1 MPSID
6 PTVVSLSILWP
17 HCCNWLH
24 IGLTGHPSPQTFT
37 PHLPL
42 WLLCRH
48 SALRHLRNPPGVLT
62 CTTQKHK
69 SVNTPGA
76 KFWSVVER
84 REWGHVSPSLPA
96 SHMDGLEK
104 HLIELLRRPGMAGGR
119 GASSH
124 LPWWAAHPSH
134 ALLCCASPLL
144 PGPFSSVK
152 SLTQLCIWE
161 THVELRTDWMCWTLW
176 M

>member
-48 SALRHLRNPPGVLT
+48 SALRHLRNPPEVLT

-104 HLIELLRRPGMAGGR
+104 HLIELLRRPGMGG
-119 GASSH
+119 GKQSPALVSSSP
-124 LPWWAAHPSH
+124 LPRF
-134 ALLCCASPLL
+134 ALLCFTPA
-144 PGPFSSVK
+144 PGAFSSVK
-152 SLTQLCIWE
+152 SLTQLCVWE

>member
-48 SALRHLRNPPGVLT
+48 SALQHLRNPPEVLT

-104 HLIELLRRPGMAGGR
+104 HLIELLRRPGMGGGQTVTCLGEQLTPPTLCSAVLHPCSR
-119 GASSH
+119 G
-124 LPWWAAHPSH
+124 P
-134 ALLCCASPLL
+134 SPLL
-144 PGPFSSVK
+144 N
-152 SLTQLCIWE
+152 L
-161 THVELRTDWMCWTLW
+161 
-176 M
+176 